1 MEVKGDGKR
10 LDGFYRTRPLRPQ
23 AGLQPLSAIPRF
35 ASAHYIQ
42 SVHDPAAL
50 PPAAAPEV
58 AFVGRSNAGKSSALN
73 ALCEQKRLAF
83 VSKTPGRTQLINFF
97 AIGSDL
103 LLVDLPGYGFA
114 GVPHAV
120 RSHWSHLVGTYVGE
134 RASLA
139 GVVLLMDCRHPLTA
153 IDREVLA
160 WLRPAGR
167 RLHVLLSKAD
177 KLSTQAGQRVLTQTR
192 TALIEAYPGATV
204 QLFSALRRKGIEET
218 RAHIAGWLGRASDAG
233 SGMINSPHPHELP

>member
-1 MEVKGDGKR
+1 M
-10 LDGFYRTRPLRPQ
+10 
-23 AGLQPLSAIPRF
+23 SAIPRF
-35 ASAHYIQ
+35 ASAHYVV

-97 AIGSDL
+97 AIGSEL

-177 KLSTQAGQRVLTQTR
+177 KLSAQAGQRVLAQTR
-192 TALIEAYPGATV
+192 AALNEAYPGATA
-204 QLFSALRRKGIEET
+204 QLFSALRRKGIDEAREQ
-218 RAHIAGWLGRASDAG
+218 IAAWIGRGATGKVPVIDSRTPG
-233 SGMINSPHPHELP
+233 

>member
-1 MEVKGDGKR
+1 M
-10 LDGFYRTRPLRPQ
+10 
-23 AGLQPLSAIPRF
+23 SAIPRF
-35 ASAHYIQ
+35 ASASYVL
-42 SVHDPAAL
+42 SVHNPATL
-50 PPAAAPEV
+50 PPAGAPEV

-97 AIGSDL
+97 AIGSEL

-120 RSHWSHLVGTYVGE
+120 RSHWSHLVGAYVGE

-139 GVVLLMDCRHPLTA
+139 GVVLLMDCRHPLTP

-177 KLSTQAGQRVLTQTR
+177 KLSAQASQRVLAETR
-192 TALIEAYPGATV
+192 RHLALAYPGATA
-204 QLFSALRRKGIEET
+204 QLFSALRRKGVDEA
-218 RAHIAGWLGRASDAG
+218 RAHIAGWIGRGTD
-233 SGMINSPHPHELP
+233 SGEGVIDSSPSHELR